1 LVFVQIKKK
10 FSFYLIFVGV
20 EVFFDERLF
29 LSLEE
34 VFVHIDVDDCCSIFT
49 FDGSL
54 LNDKKK
60 IF

>member
-1 LVFVQIKKK
+1 
-10 FSFYLIFVGV
+10 LIFVGI